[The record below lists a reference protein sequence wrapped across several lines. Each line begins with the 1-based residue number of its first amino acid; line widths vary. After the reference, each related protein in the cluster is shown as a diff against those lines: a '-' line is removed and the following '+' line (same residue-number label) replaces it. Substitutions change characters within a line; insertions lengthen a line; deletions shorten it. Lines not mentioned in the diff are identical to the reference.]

1 MDPFLRMGSCMEQR
15 HGRRAAPVRTLTE
28 HTYGLMD
35 AARVSAM
42 TGIPRETLRSYL
54 HRNQAGT
61 GSAYKIP
68 APLPPEFWLGGSA
81 TWDAETVRKFVA
93 ERSQLR
99 GENTGEP
106 HTLG

>member
-1 MDPFLRMGSCMEQR
+1 MRYGMSTR
-15 HGRRAAPVRTLTE
+15 RGRRSAPAQIKTE

-35 AARVSAM
+35 AARVSAF

-61 GSAYKIP
+61 GTGYKIP
-68 APLPPEFWLGGSA
+68 PPLPPEFWLGGSA

-93 ERSQLR
+93 ERAGAETEEGPDPR
-99 GENTGEP
+99 EP
-106 HTLG
+106 